1 VKRAIWATRNYGL
14 KSTIIKILEISE
26 KYVTLLDHQEDKM
39 KKTIITMSVVLGLA
53 LGGILSTVSFTDI
66 TKNAVA
72 CGGKDKGATD
82 DTDNTS
88 GSGAQT

>member
-1 VKRAIWATRNYGL
+1 
-14 KSTIIKILEISE
+14 
-26 KYVTLLDHQEDKM
+26 M

-66 TKNAVA
+66 TKNVVA